1 MKDTK
6 QTSIL
11 IRLSQ
16 EEKKLINETAEKN
29 NKSTNKFLIDLIL
42 NNLDDTK
49 EGNDI
54 RSDIKNDTTNDITND
69 IIELLKNQLATKDEQ
84 IHNLQTIIFNRD
96 AKLIEL
102 SKKHWWQFWK

>member
-16 EEKKLINETAEKN
+16 DEKKLINRTAQKS
-29 NKSTNKFLIDLIL
+29 NKSTNKFLKELIL
-42 NNLDDTK
+42 NNLDNTK
-49 EGNDI
+49 ENTDSK
-54 RSDIKNDTTNDITND
+54 SDITNDITND
-69 IIELLKNQLATKDEQ
+69 IITLLKNQLTTKDEQ

>member
-16 EEKKLINETAEKN
+16 DEKDLINKTAEKN
-29 NKSTNKFLIDLIL
+29 NKSTNKFLKDLIL
-42 NNLDDTK
+42 NNLESTK
-49 EGNDI
+49 ESDDSKQDI
-54 RSDIKNDTTNDITND
+54 TNDITND
-69 IIELLKNQLATKDEQ
+69 IIALLKNQLTTKDEQ